1 MHSAGVQ
8 FNSQRG
14 IESVASRILCL
25 PHCLVCGCVTW
36 WNSEINSKLCANS
49 RGEEEDRKEGR
60 KKGRIEDMY
69 VAEK

>member
-25 PHCLVCGCVTW
+25 PHCLVCDLVEFREQFEVVC
-36 WNSEINSKLCANS
+36 ELE
-49 RGEEEDRKEGR
+49 RRRRRQEGR